1 MFFMRDAGRTPVM
14 MKIPLPLATFTIE
27 LIP

>member
-1 MFFMRDAGRTPVM
+1 LFFKRDAARTPVM
-14 MKIPLPLATFTIE
+14 MKIPLSIATFTVE